1 MKHVFANKRISA
13 IVCVLPDKVVRYA
26 DELEDYNF
34 PVRQSEMLG
43 KMMDY
48 GTRRQCEPTDSV
60 SEYAKQGIQHLL
72 DKGVI
77 KKDEIDAI
85 VVASSS
91 QDYIMP
97 SISYILQGHF
107 DLREDVYCCDIVQQ
121 CGGYQFGLMQ
131 SFMLMDTFGYKK
143 VLLVTGEMTSKKV
156 GQHDRNAR
164 PIIGDA
170 VSVSV
175 IEPAEN
181 GLIFVD
187 YRNYG
192 QMADAIKIPAG
203 GLKQPSTPET
213 AIEEKDASGNLRA
226 LDHFYMDGEGVF
238 NFVMTHVPPMI
249 TDVLA
254 QSGDT
259 IESVDYYMFHQ
270 PNKYMV
276 DRLADEL
283 DIPSEKCFSN
293 IVGIYGNASTATIPL
308 NICHNIADQA
318 QSRELRLCLSGF
330 GGGLTCNA
338 IVLTNP
344 KMEYCKIID
353 FERMKE

>member
-1 MKHVFANKRISA
+1 MKSIFQNKRISA
-13 IVCVLPDKVVRYA
+13 IVCVLPEKVVRYA
-26 DELEDYNF
+26 DELQDYNF

-48 GTRRQCEPTDSV
+48 NTRRQCEPTDSV
-60 SEYAKQGIQHLL
+60 SEYATQGIQRLI
-72 DKGVI
+72 DQSVI
-77 KKDEIDAI
+77 RPEEIDAI

-97 SISYILQGHF
+97 SVSYLLQGHF
-107 DLREDVYCCDIVQQ
+107 NLREDVYCCDIVQQ
-121 CGGYQFGLMQ
+121 CGGYQFGLIQ
-131 SFMLMDTFGYKK
+131 SFMLMDTFGFRK

-156 GQHDRNAR
+156 GMHDRNAR

-170 VSVSV
+170 VSVTV
-175 IEPAEN
+175 IEPADN
-181 GLIFVD
+181 GAIYTD

-192 QMADAIKIPAG
+192 QMADAIMIPAG
-203 GLKQPSTPET
+203 GLKMPSTPET
-213 AIEEKDASGNLRA
+213 AIETKDASGNLRA

-249 TDVLA
+249 TDILV
-254 QSGDT
+254 QSGDS
-259 IESVDYYMFHQ
+259 IDSIDYFMFHQ

-283 DIPSEKCFSN
+283 EIPSDKCFGN

-308 NICHNIADQA
+308 NICHNIGSIAIA
-318 QSRELRLCLSGF
+318 KPLRLCLSGF

-338 IVLTNP
+338 VVFTNP
-344 KMEYCKIID
+344 QMDCCEIID
-353 FERMKE
+353 FKRTL

>member
-48 GTRRQCEPTDSV
+48 GTRRQCEPNDSV
-60 SEYAKQGIQHLL
+60 SEYAKQGIQHLI
-72 DKGVI
+72 DKGII

-97 SISYILQGHF
+97 SVSYILQGHF

-181 GLIFVD
+181 GEIFVD

-249 TDVLA
+249 TDILA

-259 IESVDYYMFHQ
+259 IESINYYMFHQ

-318 QSRELRLCLSGF
+318 QSRDLRLCLSGF

-344 KMEYCKIID
+344 KMNYCQIID
-353 FERMKE
+353 FKR

>member
-1 MKHVFANKRISA
+1 MNHIFSNKRISA
-13 IVCVLPDKVVRYA
+13 IVCVLPDKVVRYE
-26 DELEDYNF
+26 DELEDYTF
-34 PVRQSEMLG
+34 PVRQSQMLG

-48 GTRRQCEPTDSV
+48 NTRRQCEPTDSV
-60 SEYAKQGIQHLL
+60 SEYAIQGIQCLI
-72 DKGVI
+72 DQAI
-77 KKDEIDAI
+77 ISPDEIDAI

-97 SISYILQGHF
+97 SVSYILQGHF
-107 DLREDVYCCDIVQQ
+107 NLREDVYCCDIVQQ

-156 GQHDRNAR
+156 GLHDRNAR

-181 GLIFVD
+181 SAIYTA

-203 GLKQPSTPET
+203 GLKQPSSPET
-213 AIEEKDASGNLRA
+213 AIETKDASGNFRA

-249 TDVLA
+249 TDILA
-254 QSGDT
+254 QSGDSINT
-259 IESVDYYMFHQ
+259 IDYYMFHQ

-283 DIPSEKCFSN
+283 DIPSDKCYSN

-308 NICHNIADQA
+308 NICHNIAEVA
-318 QSRELRLCLSGF
+318 KSRDLRLCLSGF

-338 IVLTNP
+338 MVLTNP
-344 KMEYCKIID
+344 KMDYCEIVD
-353 FERMKE
+353 FKR

>member
-1 MKHVFANKRISA
+1 MKHVFQNKRISA
-13 IVCVLPDKVVRYA
+13 IVCVLPEKVVRYE
-26 DELEDYNF
+26 DELEDYPF
-34 PVRQSEMLG
+34 PVRQSQMLG

-48 GTRRQCEPTDSV
+48 NTRRQCEPSDSV
-60 SEYAKQGIQHLL
+60 SDYAIQGIQRLI
-72 DKGVI
+72 DKEVI
-77 KKDEIDAI
+77 RPEDIDAI

-97 SISYILQGHF
+97 SVSYLLQGHF
-107 DLREDVYCCDIVQQ
+107 NLREDVYCTDIVQQ

-131 SFMLMDTFGYKK
+131 SFMLMDTLGFKK

-156 GQHDRNAR
+156 GKHDRNAR

-181 GLIFVD
+181 GAIYAD

-192 QMADAIKIPAG
+192 QMADAIMIPAG
-203 GLKQPSTPET
+203 GLKTPSTPET
-213 AIEEKDASGNLRA
+213 AIETRDAQGNYRA

-238 NFVMTHVPPMI
+238 NFVMTKVPPML
-249 TDVLA
+249 TNLLA
-254 QSGDT
+254 ESGDT
-259 IESVDYYMFHQ
+259 IESIDYYMFHQ

-283 DIPSEKCFSN
+283 NIPSEKCFGN

-318 QSRELRLCLSGF
+318 TSQDLRICLSGF

-338 IVLTNP
+338 IVMTNP
-344 KMEYCKIID
+344 KMDYCEIVD
-353 FERMKE
+353 FERGV

>member
-1 MKHVFANKRISA
+1 MKPIFANKKISA
-13 IVCVLPDKVVRYA
+13 IVCVLPDKVVRYE
-26 DELEDYNF
+26 DELEDYSF
-34 PVRQSEMLG
+34 PVRQSQMLG

-48 GTRRQCEPTDSV
+48 NTRRQCAPTDSV
-60 SEYAKQGIQHLL
+60 SEYAIQGIQRLI
-72 DKGVI
+72 DQAVI
-77 KKDEIDAI
+77 TPDEIDAI

-97 SISYILQGHF
+97 SIGYLLQGHF
-107 DLREDVYCCDIVQQ
+107 NLREDVYCCDIVQQ

-131 SFMLMDTFGYKK
+131 SFMLMDTFGFKK

-175 IEPAEN
+175 IEPADN
-181 GLIFVD
+181 GAIYVD

-192 QMADAIKIPAG
+192 QMADSIKIPAG
-203 GLKQPSTPET
+203 GLKTPSTPET
-213 AIEEKDASGNLRA
+213 AIETKDEQGNFRA
-226 LDHFYMDGEGVF
+226 LDHFYMDGEAVF
-238 NFVMTHVPPMI
+238 NFVMTKVPPMI
-249 TDVLA
+249 TNLLA
-254 QSGDT
+254 ESGDT
-259 IESVDYYMFHQ
+259 IESIDYYMFHQ

-283 DIPSEKCFSN
+283 DIPTDKCFGN

-308 NICHNIADQA
+308 NICHNIAEQA
-318 QSRELRLCLSGF
+318 TAGPLRLCLSGF

-338 IVLTNP
+338 IILTNP
-344 KMEYCKIID
+344 KMDYCEIVD
-353 FERMKE
+353 FVRE

>member
-13 IVCVLPDKVVRYA
+13 IVCVLPDKIVRYA

-72 DKGVI
+72 DKGII

-97 SISYILQGHF
+97 SVSYILQGHF

-143 VLLVTGEMTSKKV
+143 VLLVTGEMTSK
-156 GQHDRNAR
+156 
-164 PIIGDA
+164 
-170 VSVSV
+170 
-175 IEPAEN
+175 
-181 GLIFVD
+181 
-187 YRNYG
+187 
-192 QMADAIKIPAG
+192 
-203 GLKQPSTPET
+203 
-213 AIEEKDASGNLRA
+213 
-226 LDHFYMDGEGVF
+226 
-238 NFVMTHVPPMI
+238 
-249 TDVLA
+249 
-254 QSGDT
+254 
-259 IESVDYYMFHQ
+259 
-270 PNKYMV
+270 
-276 DRLADEL
+276 
-283 DIPSEKCFSN
+283 
-293 IVGIYGNASTATIPL
+293 
-308 NICHNIADQA
+308 
-318 QSRELRLCLSGF
+318 
-330 GGGLTCNA
+330 
-338 IVLTNP
+338 
-344 KMEYCKIID
+344 
-353 FERMKE
+353 

>member
-1 MKHVFANKRISA
+1 MKHRFENKKISA
-13 IVCVLPDKVVRYA
+13 IVCVLPEKVVRYE
-26 DELEDYNF
+26 DELEDYPF
-34 PVRQSEMLG
+34 PVRQSQMLG

-48 GTRRQCEPTDSV
+48 NTRRQCEPDDSV
-60 SEYAKQGIQHLL
+60 SAYAIQGIQRLIE
-72 DKGVI
+72 KNVI
-77 KKDEIDAI
+77 RPEEIDAI

-97 SISYILQGHF
+97 SVGYLLQGYF

-131 SFMLMDTFGYKK
+131 SFMLMDTFGFKK

-156 GQHDRNAR
+156 GKHDRNAR

-181 GLIFVD
+181 GAIYAD

-192 QMADAIKIPAG
+192 QMAEAIMIPAG
-203 GLKQPSTPET
+203 GLKTPSTPET
-213 AIEEKDASGNLRA
+213 TIEIKDEQGNFRA
-226 LDHFYMDGEGVF
+226 LDHFYMDGEDVF
-238 NFVMTHVPPMI
+238 NFVMTKVPPMI
-249 TDVLA
+249 TNLLA
-254 QSGDT
+254 ESGDT
-259 IESVDYYMFHQ
+259 IETIDYYMFHQ

-283 DIPSEKCFSN
+283 DIPSEKCFGN

-308 NICHNIADQA
+308 NICHNIADEA
-318 QSRELRLCLSGF
+318 KSRELRLCLSGF

-338 IVLTNP
+338 MIITNP
-344 KMEYCKIID
+344 AMKYCEIVD
-353 FERMKE
+353 YVRS

>member
-1 MKHVFANKRISA
+1 MKHVFQNKRISA
-13 IVCVLPDKVVRYA
+13 IVCVLPDRVVRYE
-26 DELEDYNF
+26 DELEDYTF
-34 PVRQSEMLG
+34 PVRQSQMLG

-48 GTRRQCEPTDSV
+48 NTRRQCEPTDSV
-60 SEYAKQGIQHLL
+60 SEYAKQGIQHLI
-72 DKGVI
+72 DKGI
-77 KKDEIDAI
+77 TKTDEIDAI

-97 SISYILQGHF
+97 SVSYILQGHF
-107 DLREDVYCCDIVQQ
+107 NLREDVYCCDIVQQ

-181 GLIFVD
+181 DTIFAD

-203 GLKQPSTPET
+203 GLKQPSSPDT
-213 AIEEKDASGNLRA
+213 AIETKDASGNLRA

-249 TDVLA
+249 TDILA
-254 QSGDT
+254 QSGDS
-259 IESVDYYMFHQ
+259 INSIDYYMFHQ

-283 DIPSEKCFSN
+283 DIPSDKCFSN

-308 NICHNIADQA
+308 NICHNIGTEAT
-318 QSRELRLCLSGF
+318 SRQLRLCLSGF

-338 IVLTNP
+338 IILNNP
-344 KMEYCKIID
+344 PMDYCEIVD
-353 FERMKE
+353 FKR

>member
-1 MKHVFANKRISA
+1 MKHVFRNKRILA
-13 IVCVLPDKVVRYA
+13 IVCVLPEKVVRYE
-26 DELEDYNF
+26 DELEDYSF
-34 PVRQSEMLG
+34 PVRQSQMLG

-48 GTRRQCEPTDSV
+48 NTRRQCEPTDSV
-60 SEYAKQGIQHLL
+60 SEYAIQGIQRLL
-72 DKGVI
+72 DKGVLRAE
-77 KKDEIDAI
+77 EIDAI

-97 SISYILQGHF
+97 SVGYLLQGHF
-107 DLREDVYCCDIVQQ
+107 NLREDVYCCDIVQQ

-131 SFMLMDTFGYKK
+131 SFMLMDTFGFKK

-181 GLIFVD
+181 GAIYAD

-192 QMADAIKIPAG
+192 QMAEAIIIPAG

-213 AIEEKDASGNLRA
+213 AIEIKDEQGNYRA
-226 LDHFYMDGEGVF
+226 MDHFYMDGEGVF
-238 NFVMTHVPPMI
+238 NFVMTKVPPMI
-249 TDVLA
+249 TNLLSE
-254 QSGDT
+254 SGDT
-259 IESVDYYMFHQ
+259 IESIDYYMFHQ

-283 DIPSEKCFSN
+283 DIPSDKCFGN

-308 NICHNIADQA
+308 NICHNIAEQA
-318 QSRELRLCLSGF
+318 TSHSLRLCLSGF

-338 IVLTNP
+338 IILTNP
-344 KMEYCKIID
+344 KMDYCEIVD
-353 FERMKE
+353 FRR

>member
-1 MKHVFANKRISA
+1 MTFQNKRISA
-13 IVCVLPDKVVRYA
+13 IVCVLPPKIVRYE
-26 DELEDYNF
+26 DELEDYAF
-34 PVRQSEMLG
+34 PIRQSQMLG

-48 GTRRQCEPTDSV
+48 NTRRQCEPNDSV
-60 SEYAKQGIQHLL
+60 SEYAIQAIQRLI
-72 DKGVI
+72 DKSVLRS
-77 KKDEIDAI
+77 DEIDAI

-97 SISYILQGHF
+97 SVSYILQGHF
-107 DLREDVYCCDIVQQ
+107 NLREDVYCCDIVQQ

-156 GQHDRNAR
+156 GLHDRNAR

-170 VSVSV
+170 VSVSLV
-175 IEPAEN
+175 EPADN
-181 GLIFVD
+181 GIIFAE
-187 YRNYG
+187 YSNYG

-203 GLKQPSTPET
+203 GLKMPSTAET
-213 AIEEKDASGNLRA
+213 AIETKDTSGNLRA

-249 TDVLA
+249 TEIMQA
-254 QSGDT
+254 SGDT
-259 IESVDYYMFHQ
+259 RDTIDYYMFHQ

-308 NICHNIADQA
+308 NICHNISAEA
-318 QSRELRLCLSGF
+318 ISKTLRLCLSGF

-338 IVLTNP
+338 IIMNNP
-344 KMEYCKIID
+344 PMNHCEIID
-353 FERMKE
+353 FIR

>member
-1 MKHVFANKRISA
+1 MKPIFANKKISA
-13 IVCVLPDKVVRYA
+13 IVCVLPDKIVRYE
-26 DELEDYNF
+26 DELEDYSF
-34 PVRQSEMLG
+34 PVRQSQMLG

-48 GTRRQCEPTDSV
+48 NTRRQCAPTDSV
-60 SEYAKQGIQHLL
+60 SEYAIQGIQRLL
-72 DKGVI
+72 DKGVLRAE
-77 KKDEIDAI
+77 EIDAI

-97 SISYILQGHF
+97 SIGYLLQGHF
-107 DLREDVYCCDIVQQ
+107 NLREDVYCCDIVQQ

-131 SFMLMDTFGYKK
+131 SFMLMDTFGFKK

-156 GQHDRNAR
+156 GLHDRNAR

-175 IEPAEN
+175 IEPADN
-181 GLIFVD
+181 GAIYAD

-192 QMADAIKIPAG
+192 QMADSIKIPAG
-203 GLKQPSTPET
+203 GLKTPSTPET
-213 AIEEKDASGNLRA
+213 AIETKDEQGNFRA
-226 LDHFYMDGEGVF
+226 LDHFYMDGEAVF
-238 NFVMTHVPPMI
+238 NFVMTKVPPMI
-249 TDVLA
+249 TNLLA
-254 QSGDT
+254 ESGDT
-259 IESVDYYMFHQ
+259 IESIDYYMFHQ

-283 DIPSEKCFSN
+283 DIPTDKCFGN

-308 NICHNIADQA
+308 NICHNIAEQA
-318 QSRELRLCLSGF
+318 TAGPLRLCLSGF

-338 IVLTNP
+338 IILTNP
-344 KMEYCKIID
+344 KMDYCEIID
-353 FERMKE
+353 FERK

>member
-1 MKHVFANKRISA
+1 MKHVFRNKRISA
-13 IVCVLPDKVVRYA
+13 IVCVLPDKVVRYE
-26 DELEDYNF
+26 DELEDYSF
-34 PVRQSEMLG
+34 PVRQSQMLG

-48 GTRRQCEPTDSV
+48 NTRRQCEPTDSV
-60 SEYAKQGIQHLL
+60 SEYAIQGIQRLL
-72 DKGVI
+72 DKGVLRAE
-77 KKDEIDAI
+77 EIDAI

-97 SISYILQGHF
+97 SVGYLLQGHF
-107 DLREDVYCCDIVQQ
+107 NLREDVYCCDIVQQ

-131 SFMLMDTFGYKK
+131 SFMLMDTFGFKK

-170 VSVSV
+170 VSISV

-181 GLIFVD
+181 GAIYAD

-192 QMADAIKIPAG
+192 QMAEAIIIPAG

-213 AIEEKDASGNLRA
+213 AIETKDEQGNYRA

-238 NFVMTHVPPMI
+238 NFVMTKVPPMI
-249 TDVLA
+249 TNLLSE
-254 QSGDT
+254 SGDT
-259 IESVDYYMFHQ
+259 IESIDYYMFHQ

-283 DIPSEKCFSN
+283 DIPSDKCFGN

-308 NICHNIADQA
+308 NICHNIAEQA
-318 QSRELRLCLSGF
+318 KARELRLCLSGF

-338 IVLTNP
+338 IIFTNP
-344 KMEYCKIID
+344 QIDYVEIIN
-353 FERMKE
+353 FQRGV

>member
-1 MKHVFANKRISA
+1 MKKTFQNKRISA
-13 IVCVLPDKVVRYA
+13 IVCVLPDKIVRYE
-26 DELEDYNF
+26 DELEDYAF
-34 PVRQSEMLG
+34 PIRQSQMLG

-48 GTRRQCEPTDSV
+48 NTRRQCEPDDSI
-60 SEYAKQGIQHLL
+60 SEYAIQGIQRLI
-72 DKGVI
+72 DKSVI
-77 KKDEIDAI
+77 RPEEIDAI

-97 SISYILQGHF
+97 SVSYILQGHF
-107 DLREDVYCCDIVQQ
+107 NLREDVYCCDIVQQ

-131 SFMLMDTFGYKK
+131 SFMLIDTFGYKK

-156 GQHDRNAR
+156 GLHDRNAR

-170 VSVSV
+170 VSVSLV
-175 IEPAEN
+175 EPADN
-181 GLIFVD
+181 GIIFAE

-203 GLKQPSTPET
+203 GLKMPSTAET
-213 AIEEKDASGNLRA
+213 AIETKDASGNLRA
-226 LDHFYMDGEGVF
+226 LDNFYMDGEGVF

-249 TDVLA
+249 TEIMQA
-254 QSGDT
+254 SGDT
-259 IESVDYYMFHQ
+259 IDTIDYYMFHQ

-308 NICHNIADQA
+308 NICHNIRAEATSKQ
-318 QSRELRLCLSGF
+318 LRLCLSGF

-338 IVLTNP
+338 IIMNNP
-344 KMEYCKIID
+344 PMNHCEIID
-353 FERMKE
+353 FIR

>member
-1 MKHVFANKRISA
+1 MKKTFQNKRISA
-13 IVCVLPDKVVRYA
+13 IVCVLPDKIVRYE
-26 DELEDYNF
+26 DELEDYTF
-34 PVRQSEMLG
+34 PVRQSQMLG

-48 GTRRQCEPTDSV
+48 NTRRQCEPTDSV
-60 SEYAKQGIQHLL
+60 SEYAIQGIQRLI
-72 DKGVI
+72 DQSVI
-77 KKDEIDAI
+77 RREDIDAI

-97 SISYILQGHF
+97 SVSYILQGYF
-107 DLREDVYCCDIVQQ
+107 NLREDVYCCDVVQQ

-156 GQHDRNAR
+156 GLHDRNAR

-181 GLIFVD
+181 GPIFTD

-203 GLKQPSTPET
+203 GLKKPSTPET
-213 AIEEKDASGNLRA
+213 AIETKDAAGNLRA

-249 TDVLA
+249 TEIMQA
-254 QSGDT
+254 SGDT
-259 IESVDYYMFHQ
+259 INSIDYYMFHQ

-308 NICHNIADQA
+308 NICHNIAEQA
-318 QSRELRLCLSGF
+318 QSRDLRLCLSGF

-344 KMEYCKIID
+344 KMNYCEIIN
-353 FERMKE
+353 FKR

>member
-1 MKHVFANKRISA
+1 MKHTFQHKRISA
-13 IVCVLPDKVVRYA
+13 IVCVLPERVVRYE
-26 DELEDYNF
+26 DELEDYPF
-34 PVRQSEMLG
+34 PIRQSQMLG

-48 GTRRQCEPTDSV
+48 NTRRQCEPNDSV
-60 SEYAKQGIQHLL
+60 SEYAIQGIQRLI
-72 DKGVI
+72 DKDVVRPE
-77 KKDEIDAI
+77 EIDAI

-97 SISYILQGHF
+97 SVGYLLQGHF
-107 DLREDVYCCDIVQQ
+107 NLREDVYCCDIVQQ

-131 SFMLMDTFGYKK
+131 CFMLMDSFGFKK
-143 VLLVTGEMTSKKV
+143 VLLVTGEMASKKV
-156 GQHDRNAR
+156 GKHDRNAR

-181 GLIFVD
+181 GAIYVD

-213 AIEEKDASGNLRA
+213 AIETKDEQGNYRA

-238 NFVMTHVPPMI
+238 NFVMTKVPPML
-249 TDVLA
+249 TNLLA
-254 QSGDT
+254 ESGDT
-259 IESVDYYMFHQ
+259 IESVDYFIFHQ

-283 DIPSEKCFSN
+283 DIPSEKCFGN

-308 NICHNIADQA
+308 NICHNIAEEA
-318 QSRELRLCLSGF
+318 TSRDLRLCLSGF

-338 IVLTNP
+338 IVMTNP
-344 KMEYCKIID
+344 RMDYIEIID
-353 FERMKE
+353 FERGV

>member
-1 MKHVFANKRISA
+1 MVKQFENKRISA
-13 IVCVLPDKVVRYA
+13 IVCVLPDKVVRYE
-26 DELEDYNF
+26 DELEDYPF
-34 PVRQSEMLG
+34 PVRQSQMLG

-48 GTRRQCEPTDSV
+48 NTRRQCEPTDSV
-60 SEYAKQGIQHLL
+60 SEYAIQGIQRLL
-72 DKGVI
+72 DKGVLRA
-77 KKDEIDAI
+77 DEIDAI

-97 SISYILQGHF
+97 SVGYLLQGHF
-107 DLREDVYCCDIVQQ
+107 NLREDVYCCDIVQQ
-121 CGGYQFGLMQ
+121 CGGYQFGLIQ
-131 SFMLMDTFGYKK
+131 SFMLMDTFGFKK

-175 IEPAEN
+175 IEPADN
-181 GLIFVD
+181 GTIFAD

-192 QMADAIKIPAG
+192 QMADYIKIPAG
-203 GLKQPSTPET
+203 GLRQPSTSET
-213 AIEEKDASGNLRA
+213 AIETKDEQGNYRA
-226 LDHFYMDGEGVF
+226 LDHFYMDGEAVF
-238 NFVMTHVPPMI
+238 NFVMTKVPPML
-249 TDVLA
+249 TNLMA
-254 QSGDT
+254 ASGDT
-259 IESVDYYMFHQ
+259 IESIDYYMFHQ

-283 DIPSEKCFSN
+283 DIPSDKCFGN

-308 NICHNIADQA
+308 NICHNIAGQA
-318 QSRELRLCLSGF
+318 TSRPLRLCLSGF

-338 IVLTNP
+338 VILTNP
-344 KMEYCKIID
+344 RMDYCEIID
-353 FERMKE
+353 FKRK